1 MKSIRLSIFYLFTY
15 LSIYLSIYLSAYQY
29 AFHSIFLNIYLSI
42 FPLIYLSI
50 HLSIFPLIYLSIY
63 LSIFTSSITISIY
76 VSIYLSIDRCIF
88 LSVSIYGMYLPISRV
103 STLTSIWCFS
113 QQKWSSLLSTY
124 LYFHFHLETNL
135 YNKPMYLLSTCLSFT
150 VYIFH
155 LLSYILVY
163 IHKTIKQIWK
173 WNIIARI

>member
-1 MKSIRLSIFYLFTY
+1 MESILLSIFYLFTY

-29 AFHSIFLNIYLSI
+29 AFHFIFLNIY
-42 FPLIYLSI
+42 
-50 HLSIFPLIYLSIY
+50 LSIFPLIYLSIY